1 MTEER
6 ERFVIKVGPVNGRAE
21 RERGGGDGKTRRA
34 EEINRQI
41 KRAIK
46 IQRREFGTKRL

>member
-1 MTEER
+1 M
-6 ERFVIKVGPVNGRAE
+6 VGQ
-21 RERGGGDGKTRRA
+21 RERGEEDGKTRRA

-46 IQRREFGTKRL
+46 IQRGENLGQNDYRTRKNA